1 MSEYLKDKLMN
12 DLKESMRNKNTV
24 RKNCIQ
30 MVRAGILQIEKDK
43 GITLDDNGILEMI
56 SKQVK
61 QKNDALEQ
69 FEKANRDDLI
79 NQTKIEIGI
88 LQEYLPKQLSKDEV
102 EKIVL
107 DLSKTLGISDMKGM
121 GTLIK
126 SAKAKIGA
134 GSDGKTIS
142 EVVKEVLNKEV

>member
-1 MSEYLKDKLMN
+1 MLKEKLLE
-12 DLKESMRNKNTV
+12 DLKIAMKEKDAITKNT
-24 RKNCIQ
+24 IQ
-30 MVRAGILQIEKDK
+30 MIRAAILQTEKDK
-43 GITLDDNGILEMI
+43 QIELDDNGILEII

-69 FEKANRDDLI
+69 FEKADRQDLVE
-79 NQTKIEIGI
+79 QTKLEINI
-88 LQEYLPKQLSKDEV
+88 LKEYLPKQLSKEEV
-102 EKIVL
+102 EQIIIG
-107 DLSKTLGISDMKGM
+107 LSRTLGISDMKGM

-142 EVVKEVLNKEV
+142 EVVKKVLNND

>member
-1 MSEYLKDKLMN
+1 MKEKLME
-12 DLKESMRNKNTV
+12 DLKMAMKNKDIVKKNT
-24 RKNCIQ
+24 IQ
-30 MVRAGILQIEKDK
+30 MIRAAILQTEKDK
-43 GITLDDNGILEMI
+43 QIELDDNGILEII

-69 FEKANRDDLI
+69 FERADRQDLVE
-79 NQTKIEIGI
+79 QTKLEINI
-88 LQEYLPKQLSKDEV
+88 LKEYLPKQLSKEEV
-102 EKIVL
+102 EQIVI
-107 DLSKTLGISDMKGM
+107 DLSRTLGISDMKGM

-142 EVVKEVLNKEV
+142 EVVKKVLNNG

>member
-1 MSEYLKDKLMN
+1 M
-12 DLKESMRNKNTV
+12 KEKNVITKNT
-24 RKNCIQ
+24 IQ
-30 MVRAGILQIEKDK
+30 MIRAAILQTEKDK
-43 GITLDDNGILEMI
+43 QTELDDNAILEII

-69 FEKANRDDLI
+69 FEKADRQDLVE
-79 NQTKIEIGI
+79 QTKLEINI
-88 LQEYLPKQLSKDEV
+88 LKEYLPKQLSKEEV
-102 EKIVL
+102 EQIIIG
-107 DLSKTLGISDMKGM
+107 LSRTLGISDMKGM

-142 EVVKEVLNKEV
+142 EVVKKVLNNG

>member
-1 MSEYLKDKLMN
+1 M
-12 DLKESMRNKNTV
+12 KNT
-24 RKNCIQ
+24 IQ
-30 MVRAGILQIEKDK
+30 MIRAAILQTEKDK
-43 GITLDDNGILEMI
+43 QIELDDNGILEII

-69 FEKANRDDLI
+69 FEKADRQDLVE
-79 NQTKIEIGI
+79 QTKLEINI
-88 LQEYLPKQLSKDEV
+88 LKEYLPKQLSKEEV
-102 EKIVL
+102 EQIVV
-107 DLSKTLGISDMKGM
+107 DLSRTLGIFDMKGM

-142 EVVKEVLNKEV
+142 EVVKKVLNND

>member
-1 MSEYLKDKLMN
+1 MKEKLME
-12 DLKESMRNKNTV
+12 DLKMAMKNKDIVKKNT
-24 RKNCIQ
+24 IQ
-30 MVRAGILQIEKDK
+30 MIRANILQTEKDK
-43 GITLDDNGILEMI
+43 QIELDDNGILEII

-69 FEKANRDDLI
+69 FKKADRQDLVEQTELEI
-79 NQTKIEIGI
+79 NTLK
-88 LQEYLPKQLSKDEV
+88 EYLPKQLSKEEV
-102 EKIVL
+102 EQIVI
-107 DLSKTLGISDMKGM
+107 DLSRTLGISDMKGM

-142 EVVKEVLNKEV
+142 EVVKKVLNNG

>member
-1 MSEYLKDKLMN
+1 MPQDNKDIVK
-12 DLKESMRNKNTV
+12 KNT
-24 RKNCIQ
+24 IQ
-30 MVRAGILQIEKDK
+30 MIRAAILQTEKDK
-43 GITLDDNGILEMI
+43 QIELDDNGILEII

-69 FEKANRDDLI
+69 FEKADRQDLI
-79 NQTKIEIGI
+79 EQTKLEINI
-88 LQEYLPKQLSKDEV
+88 LKEYLPKQLSREEV
-102 EKIVL
+102 EQIVV
-107 DLSKTLGISDMKGM
+107 DLSRTLGIFDMKGM

-142 EVVKEVLNKEV
+142 EVVKKVLNNG

>member
-1 MSEYLKDKLMN
+1 M
-12 DLKESMRNKNTV
+12 KNT
-24 RKNCIQ
+24 IQ
-30 MVRAGILQIEKDK
+30 MIRAAILQTEKDK
-43 GITLDDNGILEMI
+43 QIELDDNGILEII

-69 FEKANRDDLI
+69 FEKADRQDLVE
-79 NQTKIEIGI
+79 QTKLEINI
-88 LQEYLPKQLSKDEV
+88 LKEYLPKQLSREEV
-102 EKIVL
+102 EQIVVN
-107 DLSKTLGISDMKGM
+107 LSRTLGIFDMKGM

-142 EVVKEVLNKEV
+142 EVVKKVLNNG

>member
-1 MSEYLKDKLMN
+1 MLKEKLLE
-12 DLKESMRNKNTV
+12 DLKIAMKEKDAITKNT
-24 RKNCIQ
+24 IQ
-30 MVRAGILQIEKDK
+30 MIRAAILQTEKDK
-43 GITLDDNGILEMI
+43 QIELDDNSILEII

-69 FEKANRDDLI
+69 FEKADRQDLI
-79 NQTKIEIGI
+79 EQTKLEINI
-88 LQEYLPKQLSKDEV
+88 LKEYLPKQLSREEV
-102 EKIVL
+102 EQIVV
-107 DLSKTLGISDMKGM
+107 DLSRTLGISDMKGM

-142 EVVKEVLNKEV
+142 EVVKKVLNNG

>member
-1 MSEYLKDKLMN
+1 MLKEKLLE
-12 DLKESMRNKNTV
+12 DLKMAMKEKDVIMKNT
-24 RKNCIQ
+24 IQ
-30 MVRAGILQIEKDK
+30 MIRAAILQTEKDK
-43 GITLDDNGILEMI
+43 QTELDDNAILEII

-69 FEKANRDDLI
+69 FEKADRQDLVE
-79 NQTKIEIGI
+79 QTKLEINI
-88 LQEYLPKQLSKDEV
+88 LKEYLPKQLTKEEV
-102 EKIVL
+102 EQIIV
-107 DLSKTLGISDMKGM
+107 DLSRTLGISDMKGM

-142 EVVKEVLNKEV
+142 EVVKKVLNNG

>member
-1 MSEYLKDKLMN
+1 MKEKDAIT
-12 DLKESMRNKNTV
+12 KNT
-24 RKNCIQ
+24 IQ
-30 MVRAGILQIEKDK
+30 MIRAAILQTEKDK
-43 GITLDDNGILEMI
+43 QIELDDNGILEII

-69 FEKANRDDLI
+69 FEKADRQDLVE
-79 NQTKIEIGI
+79 QTKLEINI
-88 LQEYLPKQLSKDEV
+88 LKEYLPKQLSKEEV
-102 EKIVL
+102 EQIVIG
-107 DLSKTLGISDMKGM
+107 LSRTLGISDMKGM

-142 EVVKEVLNKEV
+142 EVVKKVLNNG

>member
-1 MSEYLKDKLMN
+1 MLKEKLLE
-12 DLKESMRNKNTV
+12 DLKMAMKEKDVIMKNT
-24 RKNCIQ
+24 IQ
-30 MVRAGILQIEKDK
+30 MIRAAILQTEKDK
-43 GITLDDNGILEMI
+43 QIELDDNGILEII

-69 FEKANRDDLI
+69 FEKADRQDLVE
-79 NQTKIEIGI
+79 QTKLEINI
-88 LQEYLPKQLSKDEV
+88 LKEYLPKQLSREEV
-102 EKIVL
+102 EQIVV
-107 DLSKTLGISDMKGM
+107 DLSRTLGISDMKGM

-142 EVVKEVLNKEV
+142 EVVKKVLNNG

>member
-1 MSEYLKDKLMN
+1 M
-12 DLKESMRNKNTV
+12 KNT
-24 RKNCIQ
+24 IQ
-30 MVRAGILQIEKDK
+30 MIRAAILQTEKDK
-43 GITLDDNGILEMI
+43 QIELDDNGILEII

-69 FEKANRDDLI
+69 FEKADRQDLVE
-79 NQTKIEIGI
+79 QTKLEINI
-88 LQEYLPKQLSKDEV
+88 LKEYLPKQLSKEKV
-102 EKIVL
+102 EQIVIG
-107 DLSKTLGISDMKGM
+107 LSRTLGISDMKGM

-142 EVVKEVLNKEV
+142 EVVKKVLNNG

>member
-1 MSEYLKDKLMN
+1 MLKEKLLE
-12 DLKESMRNKNTV
+12 DLKMSMKEKNVITKNT
-24 RKNCIQ
+24 IQ
-30 MVRAGILQIEKDK
+30 MIRAAILQTEKDK
-43 GITLDDNGILEMI
+43 QTELDDNAILEII

-69 FEKANRDDLI
+69 FEKADRQDLVE
-79 NQTKIEIGI
+79 QTKLEIDI
-88 LQEYLPKQLSKDEV
+88 LKEYLPKQLTKEEV
-102 EKIVL
+102 EQIVV
-107 DLSKTLGISDMKGM
+107 DLSRTLGISDMKGM

-142 EVVKEVLNKEV
+142 EVVKKVLNNG

>member
-1 MSEYLKDKLMN
+1 MSM
-12 DLKESMRNKNTV
+12 KEKNVITKNT
-24 RKNCIQ
+24 IQ
-30 MVRAGILQIEKDK
+30 MIRAAILQTEKDK
-43 GITLDDNGILEMI
+43 QTELDDNAILEII

-69 FEKANRDDLI
+69 FEKADRQDLVE
-79 NQTKIEIGI
+79 QTKLEINI
-88 LQEYLPKQLSKDEV
+88 LKEYLPKQLSREEV
-102 EKIVL
+102 EQIVV
-107 DLSKTLGISDMKGM
+107 DLSRTLGIFDMKGM

-142 EVVKEVLNKEV
+142 EVVKKVLNNG

>member
-1 MSEYLKDKLMN
+1 MLKEKLLE
-12 DLKESMRNKNTV
+12 DLKMAMKEKDVIMKNT
-24 RKNCIQ
+24 IQ
-30 MVRAGILQIEKDK
+30 MIRAAILQTEKDK
-43 GITLDDNGILEMI
+43 QIELDDNGILEII

-69 FEKANRDDLI
+69 FEKADRQDLVEQTELEI
-79 NQTKIEIGI
+79 NI
-88 LQEYLPKQLSKDEV
+88 LKEYLPKQLSREEV
-102 EKIVL
+102 EQIVV
-107 DLSKTLGISDMKGM
+107 DLSRTLGISDMKGM

-142 EVVKEVLNKEV
+142 EVVKKILNKEV

>member
-1 MSEYLKDKLMN
+1 M
-12 DLKESMRNKNTV
+12 KNT
-24 RKNCIQ
+24 IQ
-30 MVRAGILQIEKDK
+30 MIRAAILQTEKDK
-43 GITLDDNGILEMI
+43 QIELDDNGILEII

-69 FEKANRDDLI
+69 FEKADRQDLVK
-79 NQTKIEIGI
+79 QTKLEINI
-88 LQEYLPKQLSKDEV
+88 LKEYLPKQLSREEV
-102 EKIVL
+102 EQIVIG
-107 DLSKTLGISDMKGM
+107 LSRTLGIFDMKGM

-142 EVVKEVLNKEV
+142 EVVKKVLNNG

>member
-1 MSEYLKDKLMN
+1 MKKKLME
-12 DLKESMRNKNTV
+12 DLKIAMKNKDIVKKNT
-24 RKNCIQ
+24 IQ
-30 MVRAGILQIEKDK
+30 MIRAAILQTEKDK
-43 GITLDDNGILEMI
+43 QIELDDNGILEII

-69 FEKANRDDLI
+69 FEKADRQDLVE
-79 NQTKIEIGI
+79 QTKLEINI
-88 LQEYLPKQLSKDEV
+88 LKEYLPKQLSREEV
-102 EKIVL
+102 EQIVV
-107 DLSKTLGISDMKGM
+107 DLSRTLGISDMKGM

-142 EVVKEVLNKEV
+142 EVVKKVLNNG

>member
-1 MSEYLKDKLMN
+1 MKEKLME
-12 DLKESMRNKNTV
+12 DLKMAMKNKNIV
-24 RKNCIQ
+24 KKNTIQ
-30 MVRAGILQIEKDK
+30 MIRAAILQTEKDK
-43 GITLDDNGILEMI
+43 QIELDDNGILEII

-69 FEKANRDDLI
+69 FEKADRQDLVE
-79 NQTKIEIGI
+79 QTKLEINI
-88 LQEYLPKQLSKDEV
+88 LKEYLPKQLSREEV
-102 EKIVL
+102 EQIVIG
-107 DLSKTLGISDMKGM
+107 LSRTLGISDMKGM

-142 EVVKEVLNKEV
+142 EVVKKVLNNG

>member
-1 MSEYLKDKLMN
+1 MKEKDVIM
-12 DLKESMRNKNTV
+12 KNT
-24 RKNCIQ
+24 IQ
-30 MVRAGILQIEKDK
+30 MIRAAILQTEKDK
-43 GITLDDNGILEMI
+43 QIELDDNGILEII

-69 FEKANRDDLI
+69 FEKADRQDLVE
-79 NQTKIEIGI
+79 QTKLEINI
-88 LQEYLPKQLSKDEV
+88 FKEYLPKQLSREEV
-102 EKIVL
+102 EQIVIG
-107 DLSKTLGISDMKGM
+107 LSRTLGISDMKDM

-142 EVVKEVLNKEV
+142 EVVKKVLNNG

>member
-1 MSEYLKDKLMN
+1 MSM
-12 DLKESMRNKNTV
+12 KEKNVITKNT
-24 RKNCIQ
+24 IQ
-30 MVRAGILQIEKDK
+30 MIRAAILQTEKDK
-43 GITLDDNGILEMI
+43 QTELDDNAILEII

-69 FEKANRDDLI
+69 FEKADRQDLVE
-79 NQTKIEIGI
+79 QTKLEINI
-88 LQEYLPKQLSKDEV
+88 LKEYLPKQLSKEEV
-102 EKIVL
+102 EQIIIG
-107 DLSKTLGISDMKGM
+107 LSRTLGISDMKGM

-142 EVVKEVLNKEV
+142 EVVKKVLNNG

>member
-1 MSEYLKDKLMN
+1 MKEKLME
-12 DLKESMRNKNTV
+12 DLKTAMKNKDIVKKNT
-24 RKNCIQ
+24 IQ
-30 MVRAGILQIEKDK
+30 MIRAAILQTEKDK
-43 GITLDDNGILEMI
+43 QTELDDNAILEII

-69 FEKANRDDLI
+69 FEKADRQDLVE
-79 NQTKIEIGI
+79 QTKLEINI
-88 LQEYLPKQLSKDEV
+88 LKEYLPKQLSKEEV
-102 EKIVL
+102 EQIVIG
-107 DLSKTLGISDMKGM
+107 LSRTLGISDMKGM

-142 EVVKEVLNKEV
+142 EVVKKVLNNG

>member
-1 MSEYLKDKLMN
+1 MSM
-12 DLKESMRNKNTV
+12 KEKNVITKNT
-24 RKNCIQ
+24 IQ
-30 MVRAGILQIEKDK
+30 MIRAAILQTEKDK
-43 GITLDDNGILEMI
+43 QTELDDNAILEII

-69 FEKANRDDLI
+69 FEKADRQDLVE
-79 NQTKIEIGI
+79 QTKLEINI
-88 LQEYLPKQLSKDEV
+88 LKEYLPKQLSREEV
-102 EKIVL
+102 EQIVV
-107 DLSKTLGISDMKGM
+107 DLSRTLGISDMKGM

-142 EVVKEVLNKEV
+142 EVVKKVLNNG

>member
-1 MSEYLKDKLMN
+1 MKEKLME
-12 DLKESMRNKNTV
+12 DLKMAMKNKDIVKKNT
-24 RKNCIQ
+24 IQ
-30 MVRAGILQIEKDK
+30 MIRAAILQTEKDK
-43 GITLDDNGILEMI
+43 QTELDDNTILEII

-69 FEKANRDDLI
+69 FEKANRQDLVEQTELEI
-79 NQTKIEIGI
+79 NI
-88 LQEYLPKQLSKDEV
+88 LKEYLPKQLSKEEV
-102 EKIVL
+102 EQIVI
-107 DLSKTLGISDMKGM
+107 DLSRTLGISDMKGM

-142 EVVKEVLNKEV
+142 EIVKKILNKEV